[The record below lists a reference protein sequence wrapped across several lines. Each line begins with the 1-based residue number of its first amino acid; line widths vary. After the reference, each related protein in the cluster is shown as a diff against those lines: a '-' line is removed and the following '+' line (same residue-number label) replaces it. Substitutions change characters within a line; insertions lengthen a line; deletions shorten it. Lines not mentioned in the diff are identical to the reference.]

1 MRRDELER
9 MAEGIVRLR
18 SEILRRRAEEGGL
31 PPDELTTPQA
41 LALRSVVVDGPLR
54 VGALATT
61 LGVSVPTASRTVDTL
76 ETLGLVQRER
86 DPADARAVRVA
97 PTAQGRREHAN
108 RRERFVRALERFME
122 ELSELE
128 RRQLADALQ
137 TVNRLL
143 VGNESSRVTGRRHAG

>member
-41 LALRSVVVDGPLR
+41 LALRTVVVDGPLR
-54 VGALATT
+54 VGSLATA
-61 LGVSVPTASRTVDTL
+61 LGVSVATASRTVDSL
-76 ETLGLVQRER
+76 EALDLVKRDR

-97 PTAQGRREHAN
+97 ATQEGCREHAN
-108 RRERFVRALERFME
+108 RRERFVRALDRFMD
-122 ELSELE
+122 ELSEHE
-128 RRQLADALQ
+128 RRQLADALE

-143 VGNESSRVTGRRHAG
+143 VGGESSVSARRRAG

>member
-18 SEILRRRAEEGGL
+18 SEILRLRAEEGAL

-41 LALRSVVVDGPLR
+41 LALRTVVLEGPLR
-54 VGALATT
+54 VGGLAAV
-61 LGVSVPTASRTVDTL
+61 LGVTVATASRTVDSL
-76 ETLGLVQRER
+76 EALGLVQRER

-97 PTAQGRREHAN
+97 ATAKGRREHAN
-108 RRERFVRALERFME
+108 RRERFVRALDRFMD
-122 ELSELE
+122 ELSEHE
-128 RRQLADALQ
+128 RRQLADALE

-143 VGNESSRVTGRRHAG
+143 VGNESALSARRQAG

>member
-41 LALRSVVVDGPLR
+41 LALRTVVLDGPLR
-54 VGALATT
+54 VGNLATA
-61 LGVSVPTASRTVDTL
+61 LGVSVATASRTVDSL
-76 ETLGLVQRER
+76 EAIELVRRER
-86 DPADARAVRVA
+86 DAADARAVRVA
-97 PTAQGRREHAN
+97 ATPRGRREHAR
-108 RRERFVRALERFME
+108 RRERFVRALERFMD
-122 ELSELE
+122 ELSEHE
-128 RRQLADALQ
+128 RRQLADALE

-143 VGNESSRVTGRRHAG
+143 VGTESSVSARRRAG

>member
-41 LALRSVVVDGPLR
+41 MALRTVVVEGPLR
-54 VGALATT
+54 VGNLAAV
-61 LGVSVPTASRTVDTL
+61 LGVSDATASRTVDAL
-76 ETLGLVQRER
+76 ESLGLVKRER
-86 DPADARAVRVA
+86 DPTDARAVRVA
-97 PTAQGRREHAN
+97 ATARGRREHAN
-108 RRERFVRALERFME
+108 RRERFVRALDRFME
-122 ELSELE
+122 ELSEDE
-128 RRQLADALQ
+128 REQLSDALE

-143 VGNESSRVTGRRHAG
+143 APGEPSVSARRRAG

>member
-41 LALRSVVVDGPLR
+41 LALRTVVVDGPLR
-54 VGALATT
+54 VGSLATA
-61 LGVSVPTASRTVDTL
+61 LGVSVATASRTVDSL
-76 ETLGLVQRER
+76 EALDLVKRDR

-97 PTAQGRREHAN
+97 ATQEGRREHAN
-108 RRERFVRALERFME
+108 RRERFVRALDRFMD
-122 ELSELE
+122 ELSEHE
-128 RRQLADALQ
+128 RRQLADALE

-143 VGNESSRVTGRRHAG
+143 VGGESSVSARRRAG